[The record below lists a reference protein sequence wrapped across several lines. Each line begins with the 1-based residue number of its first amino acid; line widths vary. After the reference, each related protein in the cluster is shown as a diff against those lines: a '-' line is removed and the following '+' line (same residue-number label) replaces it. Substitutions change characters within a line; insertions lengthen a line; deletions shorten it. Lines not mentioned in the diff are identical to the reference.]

1 MLLLPLVTT
10 VVLLVE
16 IGFVVDGVLFAVVAG
31 FLSVEVVEV
40 ALAADELDPL
50 GDVVSDD
57 VNGRLDQ
64 V

>member
-16 IGFVVDGVLFAVVAG
+16 IGLVVDGVLFAVVAG